1 MEDNVDDPK
10 KGEKEMSFLD
20 HLEELRW
27 HLIRSMAAIGVIA
40 ILAFVY
46 RDFLWH
52 DIILA
57 PARLDFWTYQMFN
70 KLSTWTTGT
79 TDYNITSL
87 PFIIQNRNMTAQ
99 FTMAFTSSFII
110 GLVVA
115 FPYVFW
121 EIWRFVRPGLYQQEK
136 SVSRG
141 AVFFVTLLFLS
152 GVLFGYYVVV
162 PMSINFLS
170 NFQLDPSILNEIDL
184 TSYIS
189 TIITLVLGCGIM
201 FQLPM
206 VIFVLS
212 KLGIVTPKFLRTY
225 RKHAIVVI
233 FVIGAII
240 TPPDVISQIFVSL
253 PMLLLYEIGIHVS
266 AVVKKREDMRRQ
278 AESF

>member
-1 MEDNVDDPK
+1 
-10 KGEKEMSFLD
+10 
-20 HLEELRW
+20 
-27 HLIRSMAAIGVIA
+27 
-40 ILAFVY
+40 
-46 RDFLWH
+46 
-52 DIILA
+52 
-57 PARLDFWTYQMFN
+57 
-70 KLSTWTTGT
+70 
-79 TDYNITSL
+79 
-87 PFIIQNRNMTAQ
+87 
-99 FTMAFTSSFII
+99 
-110 GLVVA
+110 
-115 FPYVFW
+115 
-121 EIWRFVRPGLYQQEK
+121 
-136 SVSRG
+136 
-141 AVFFVTLLFLS
+141 VFFVTLLFLS
-152 GVLFGYYVVV
+152 GVFFGYYVVV

-206 VIFVLS
+206 VIYVLS

>member
-1 MEDNVDDPK
+1 
-10 KGEKEMSFLD
+10 
-20 HLEELRW
+20 
-27 HLIRSMAAIGVIA
+27 
-40 ILAFVY
+40 
-46 RDFLWH
+46 
-52 DIILA
+52 
-57 PARLDFWTYQMFN
+57 
-70 KLSTWTTGT
+70 
-79 TDYNITSL
+79 
-87 PFIIQNRNMTAQ
+87 MTAQ
-99 FTMAFTSSFII
+99 FTIAFTSSFII

-121 EIWRFVRPGLYQQEK
+121 EIWRFVKPGLYNQEK

-141 AVFFVTLLFLS
+141 AVFFVTSLFLS
-152 GVLFGYYVVV
+152 GVMFGYYIVV

-184 TSYIS
+184 TSYVS
-189 TIITLVLGCGIM
+189 TIITLVLGCGLI

-233 FVIGAII
+233 FVVAAVV
-240 TPPDVISQIFVSL
+240 TPPDVMSQILMSL
-253 PMLLLYEIGIHVS
+253 PMLLLYEISIYVS
-266 AVVKKREDMRRQ
+266 AMVKKKEDLRRQ